1 MSVPVSSNQQ
11 CFFLTNDYNKEWISH
26 LLKTAGSDEL
36 TEDDVAAGIMVYLIK
51 QHPSALQ
58 KLGEMLQIP
67 QLMVNNRM
75 DAHTAAAMWNE
86 ANTTIRGQRTINR
99 YVYNYYGFRLTPYDE
114 ELRKLTDHHVKPIHK
129 KSKVNKRKIT
139 WWYKEID
146 EVVLNL
152 LNNDWNETDF
162 DAIDIVFGG
171 DHSAGV
177 FAGWTA
183 IQTPVMTSAC
193 LHYWSCRSSSRIAQV
208 SCFSVKSLFYSTAI
222 VQYRKFGQF

>member
-1 MSVPVSSNQQ
+1 M
-11 CFFLTNDYNKEWISH
+11 TNAHNKEWIDH
-26 LLKTAGSDEL
+26 LIKIAGSDKL
-36 TEDDVAAGIMVYLIK
+36 SKDDVAADIMVYLIK

-75 DAHTAAAMWNE
+75 DAHTTAAMWNE

-152 LNNDWNETDF
+152 LNNDWTGT
-162 DAIDIVFGG
+162 ISMLLMLYLKVIMVL
-171 DHSAGV
+171 V
-177 FAGWTA
+177 
-183 IQTPVMTSAC
+183 C
-193 LHYWSCRSSSRIAQV
+193 LLQ
-208 SCFSVKSLFYSTAI
+208 K
-222 VQYRKFGQF
+222 